1 MAAGGYKIWNKDG
14 IHFITF
20 AVVEWVDVFTRKEY
34 RDIVLESLRYCQ
46 KEKGLI
52 VYAWCI
58 MSNHVH
64 MIVGAKNADLS
75 DILRDFKKHTSK
87 QLVKAIGSNPQESRK
102 DWMLAIFKEAG
113 TANSRNEN
121 YQFWQQD
128 NQPKECY
135 SKEFTNQKL
144 EYIHNNPV
152 EAGIVDKAEAYLYSS
167 CRDYYNTGKGLLDI
181 ELLL

>member
-1 MAAGGYKIWNKDG
+1 MAPGGYKIWNKEG

-34 RDIVLESLRYCQ
+34 RDIVLDSIRYCQ
-46 KEKGLI
+46 AEKGLI
-52 VYAWCI
+52 VYSWCL

-64 MIVGAKNADLS
+64 MIVAAKNADLS

-87 QLVKAIGSNPQESRK
+87 QLVKAIISNPQESRK

-113 TANSRNEN
+113 NANSRNEN

-135 SKEFTNQKL
+135 SKEFTN
-144 EYIHNNPV
+144 
-152 EAGIVDKAEAYLYSS
+152 
-167 CRDYYNTGKGLLDI
+167 
-181 ELLL
+181 